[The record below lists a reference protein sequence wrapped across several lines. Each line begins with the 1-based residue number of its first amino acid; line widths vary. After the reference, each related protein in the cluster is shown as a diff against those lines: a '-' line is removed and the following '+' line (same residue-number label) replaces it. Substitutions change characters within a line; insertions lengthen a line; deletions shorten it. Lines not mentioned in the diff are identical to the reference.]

1 MALFPPDNAP
11 NFTWGSTMPD
21 TSHTL
26 LERLSRGG
34 DKDSWRTLVEL
45 YAPLL
50 RAWLLRYDTPPA
62 DCDDLVQDVL
72 LVVVR
77 ELPAFQHNHRTGAF
91 RAWLRRI
98 MVHRLRGAWRARD
111 RDAAGLNGDRLARRL
126 DELQDN
132 DGEISRLWDREHDQ
146 YLVHRLLDLVEPRFE
161 PSTWTAFRRVT
172 LEGHD
177 ARQVAVELEMSLNAV
192 FTAKSR
198 VLRELRR
205 LGQGLIDERV
215 E

>member
-1 MALFPPDNAP
+1 
-11 NFTWGSTMPD
+11 MPD

-26 LERLSRGG
+26 LERLSHGG
-34 DKDSWRTLVEL
+34 DKEAWRTLVEL

-50 RAWLLRYDTPPA
+50 RAWLLRYDVRPA

-77 ELPAFQHNHRTGAF
+77 ELPAFQHNQRTGAF

-98 MVHRLRGAWRARD
+98 MVHRLRSAWRARD
-111 RDAAGLNGDRLARRL
+111 RDAAGLESEQLVRRL
-126 DELQDN
+126 DELQN
-132 DGEISRLWDREHDQ
+132 DSGKITRVWDREHDQ

-161 PSTWTAFRRVT
+161 PATWTAFRRLT
-172 LEGHD
+172 LEERD
-177 ARQVAVELEMSLNAV
+177 ARQVAAELEMSLNAV

-205 LGQGLIDERV
+205 LGQGLIDERA